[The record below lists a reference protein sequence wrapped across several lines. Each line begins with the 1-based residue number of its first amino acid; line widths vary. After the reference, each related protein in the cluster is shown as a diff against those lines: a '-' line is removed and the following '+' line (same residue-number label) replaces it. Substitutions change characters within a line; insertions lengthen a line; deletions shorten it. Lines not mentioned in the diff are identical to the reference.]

1 MHTNTDSSRTT
12 NNSVTMS
19 IKLTKVKTPPL
30 EDPGAFYNNQAK
42 LSQPIKAHKI
52 MLPKLSE
59 ADSDADKNNSAPS
72 WRMQRWAQPLR
83 SSQ

>member
-1 MHTNTDSSRTT
+1 MHTNTDSNRTT

-19 IKLTKVKTPPL
+19 IKLTKVKTLPL
-30 EDPGAFYNNQAK
+30 KDPGAFYNNQAK

-59 ADSDADKNNSAPS
+59 ANSDADINKSAPS